1 MSQSGITRKEIFGS
15 DIDCETREVD
25 AEEHA
30 EQTTTI
36 FLIPF
41 KIGQKLHGDG

>member
-1 MSQSGITRKEIFGS
+1 VERVELK
-15 DIDCETREVD
+15 
-25 AEEHA
+25 EHA

-41 KIGQKLHGDG
+41 KIGQKVDEDG